1 MADNHGG
8 AMLEQAGFAQTLAT
22 LKQEGSNVLLVGA
35 ETADAHGEL
44 CHRLLG
50 DSADE
55 SRYRLFVTDGGAY
68 RSSADHGRSGTDH
81 DLDGPSI
88 RTIDHTGLEIT
99 ASGAEELSDRTPLG
113 TLGIEIIET
122 IDEFEADAGGLEPAQ
137 LRMCVDSLTP
147 LLEDHSAEKVF
158 RLLHMVTS
166 RVGHVQGMGHY
177 HLPLGRDHDAVRL
190 FEPLFDAIV
199 EIRARDGGFEQR
211 WQFRDRETATDW
223 IPF

>member
-8 AMLEQAGFAQTLAT
+8 PVLEQAGFAQTLAM

-68 RSSADHGRSGTDH
+68 RSNADHERPGTDH
-81 DLDGPSI
+81 EPDGPAVQ
-88 RTIDHTGLEIT
+88 TIDYTDLEIT
-99 ASGAEELSDRTPLG
+99 ASGSDELSDRTPLG

-122 IDEFEADAGGLEPAQ
+122 IDEFEEDAGGLEPAQ

-147 LLEDHSAEKVF
+147 LLEEHSAEKVF

-166 RVGHVQGMGHY
+166 RVAHGQGMGHY

-190 FEPLFDAIV
+190 FEPLFDAVV
-199 EIRARDGGFEQR
+199 EIRVRDGRFEQR
-211 WQFRDRETATDW
+211 WQLRDRETTTDW
-223 IPF
+223 LPF